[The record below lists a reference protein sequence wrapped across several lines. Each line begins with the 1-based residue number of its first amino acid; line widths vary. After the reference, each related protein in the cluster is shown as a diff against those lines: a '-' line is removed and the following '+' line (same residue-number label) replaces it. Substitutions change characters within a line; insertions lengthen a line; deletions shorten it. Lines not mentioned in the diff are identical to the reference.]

1 MTSPGRPSVVARCG
15 RNPVPKI
22 DAILKYGQP
31 SAQVLSYERRLTRS
45 TSVAGAREHVA
56 DEPDPAEPAAGHD
69 EDGGDRG
76 DPPVAGQA
84 LRERPDDERQDGR
97 EERAAGE
104 VDRDDVEAGHGR
116 GDRAVEVGEPV
127 VGQRHAGEV
136 GHLRREVAGR
146 DARADGDVDQQ
157 VAPVPAATDPAIGRL
172 RPAVDA
178 EDRKDDQADGGG
190 DDPGREV
197 GPERGDEAGPAS
209 AAGGAR
215 AIDGGGRRRPG
226 SRAPAEPRSR

>member
-31 SAQVLSYERRLTRS
+31 SAQVLSYES
-45 TSVAGAREHVA
+45 AADEVDGVAGAREHVA
-56 DEPDPAEPAAGHD
+56 NEPDPAEPAAGD
-69 EDGGDRG
+69 DQDRRDRG
-76 DPPVAGQA
+76 DPPVAGQTP
-84 LRERPDDERQDGR
+84 RERPDHERQDGR
-97 EERAAGE
+97 EERAGGE
-104 VDRDDVEAGHGR
+104 VDGDDVEAGHGR

-157 VAPVPAATDPAIGRL
+157 VAPVPAAAHPAIGRL
-172 RPAVDA
+172 DPAVDA
-178 EDRKDDQADGGG
+178 EDSEDDEADGGG

-197 GPERGDEAGPAS
+197 GPERGDEAGPGRALER
-209 AAGGAR
+209 AR

-226 SRAPAEPRSR
+226 AASASRAARR